1 MIGYHFRALSFM
13 WIVYAVGGRSL
24 TKLLKTLAMPKLVFK
39 KSYHKDRP
47 PFKTI
52 SVQILI
58 RAFT

>member
-1 MIGYHFRALSFM
+1 M